1 MKAIALDKK
10 NIAFLD
16 GDERLATLLYVKRMS
31 FRAFIRLSGG
41 LEYEII
47 PLNFWKTRFEILE
60 NGKTIVE
67 FQRKLTG
74 KVLIQVIRSGH
85 RQSFIFRPG
94 GLFDNRF
101 VLMDKDKR
109 EISVIRTKF
118 LWKGFKYEY
127 NLLVSDSLKRCED
140 WLLLVILQTYLSRY
154 ILRQH
159 RKGHRL

>member
-1 MKAIALDKK
+1 MKAVAPDNKT
-10 NIAFLD
+10 IAFFD
-16 GDERLATLLYVKRMS
+16 GDERLATLLYAKRMS

-67 FQRKLTG
+67 FQRKWTG
-74 KVLIQVIRSGH
+74 RILIEVIRPGH
-85 RQSFIFRPG
+85 RQSFIFRLR
-94 GLFDNRF
+94 GLFDKRF

-109 EISVIRTKF
+109 EMSVLRTKF

-127 NLLVSDSLKRCED
+127 NLMVSDSLKRSED